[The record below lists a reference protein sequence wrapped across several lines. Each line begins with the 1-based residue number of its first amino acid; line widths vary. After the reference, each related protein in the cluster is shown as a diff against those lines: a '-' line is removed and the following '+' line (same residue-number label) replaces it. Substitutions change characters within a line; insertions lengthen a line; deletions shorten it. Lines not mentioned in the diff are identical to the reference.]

1 MEQQADADEGSDGPE
16 TRDCH
21 CASTSIPSSIEMPPI
36 STCQALSGMPV
47 ESDDEELGHE

>member
-1 MEQQADADEGSDGPE
+1 
-16 TRDCH
+16 
-21 CASTSIPSSIEMPPI
+21 MPPI